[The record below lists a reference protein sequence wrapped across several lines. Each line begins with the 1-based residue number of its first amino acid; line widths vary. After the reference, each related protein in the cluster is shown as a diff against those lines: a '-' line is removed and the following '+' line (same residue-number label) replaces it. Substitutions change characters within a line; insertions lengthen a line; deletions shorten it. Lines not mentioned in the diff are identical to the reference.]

1 MNCTN
6 LLIRIFSSESLQT
19 GKTATGTPDNLD
31 EYYDDFINRCDYYGG
46 CCNNGATGDIPDI
59 SAAEACCVC
68 GGGIPEYSLC
78 NNVLSSTVDGESYPW
93 VDSQGNGC
101 DWYGELHTFGDPN
114 DNIDDDDEYD
124 TDSRCFTLGENFENQ
139 GYTAGTA
146 CCTCGGGVHGV
157 CKNYEGWKSIDSGDT
172 GSLTYDCGWFEQT
185 AEDEDPEKYDD
196 GETRCMNLGWNIYN
210 GENVTSDEACCV
222 CGGGTR
228 GLDYPSYMPIERP
241 SYMPSLSPSD
251 SPLSSSG
258 PTRNPSNSSSS
269 SPSNSPS
276 SGPTRSPSNLS
287 SGSPSNLSSGSPSNL
302 PSTSLSKSPS
312 NSPSETS
319 SNLPAAS
326 PSNLPSLMPSIDP
339 SPIPSVSPTNGPS
352 AMPNKSDRVTE
363 TPSQSV
369 AIIFSFSRA
378 FTIGTALIIS
388 CLL

>member
-1 MNCTN
+1 
-6 LLIRIFSSESLQT
+6 LS
-19 GKTATGTPDNLD
+19 

-46 CCNNGATGDIPDI
+46 CCNNGATGDIPNI

-68 GGGIPEYSLC
+68 GGGTPEYSLC
-78 NNVLSSTVDGESYPW
+78 NDVLSSTVDGELYPW

-114 DNIDDDDEYD
+114 DNINDDETYD
-124 TDSRCFTLGENFENQ
+124 TDSRCFTLGESFENQ
-139 GYTAGTA
+139 GYTADTA

-172 GSLTYDCGWFEQT
+172 GSLTYDCGWYEQT

-251 SPLSSSG
+251 SPSSG
-258 PTRNPSNSSSS
+258 PTSSPSNAPSN

-276 SGPTRSPSNLS
+276 SGPTRSPSYLPSNSPSKLS
-287 SGSPSNLSSGSPSNL
+287 SNHPSE
-302 PSTSLSKSPS
+302 SPS
-312 NSPSETS
+312 NSPSKTS
-319 SNLPAAS
+319 SDSPSNTAS
-326 PSNLPSLMPSIDP
+326 PSNLPSLMLSMYP
-339 SPIPSVSPTNGPS
+339 SPKPSVSPTNGPS
-352 AMPNKSDRVTE
+352 SMPNKSDIVTDN
-363 TPSQSV
+363 PSASV
-369 AIIFSFSRA
+369 AIFISSSQA
-378 FTIGTALIIS
+378 FTIGTTLIFT